1 MHFVTNIELSPAT
14 LVDITIG
21 VGEPFAMYLLRA
33 EICWVREADDTFHVG
48 VLLLDEEDKDLTR
61 WQDNFDQLVAAGG
74 AGTNE

>member
-1 MHFVTNIELSPAT
+1 MLSISRPMAC
-14 LVDITIG
+14 I
-21 VGEPFAMYLLRA
+21 LLRA